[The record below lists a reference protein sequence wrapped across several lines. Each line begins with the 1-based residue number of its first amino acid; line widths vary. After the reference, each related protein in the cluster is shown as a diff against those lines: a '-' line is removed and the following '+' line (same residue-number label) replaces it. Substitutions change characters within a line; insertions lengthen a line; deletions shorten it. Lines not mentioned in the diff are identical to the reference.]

1 MRSIS
6 IEDIDAISS
15 AKDFLMMINAILI
28 GWHKGA
34 DEIEIDMLKAA
45 CGELYLMSFDH
56 INALDNT
63 LKNSI

>member
-6 IEDIDAISS
+6 INDIDAINR

-45 CGELYLMSFDH
+45 CGELYLMSLDH
-56 INALDNT
+56 IKALEDAV
-63 LKNSI
+63 KSSI

>member
-6 IEDIDAISS
+6 IDDIDAINS

-34 DEIEIDMLKAA
+34 DEIKIEMIKAA
-45 CGELYLMSFDH
+45 CGELYLMSFEH
-56 INALDNT
+56 IKALEDAV
-63 LKNSI
+63 KSSI